1 MNLIQSMFDKARSKE
16 SLRIVITKFEPVVT
30 SLGTFEV
37 KRSPYFIF
45 FYIFVAMGKFYI
57 FLKREW
63 W

>member
-1 MNLIQSMFDKARSKE
+1 MNLIRSAFNEAMSRK

-45 FYIFVAMGKFYI
+45 FI
-57 FLKREW
+57 FLSPWENFTYF
-63 W
+63 